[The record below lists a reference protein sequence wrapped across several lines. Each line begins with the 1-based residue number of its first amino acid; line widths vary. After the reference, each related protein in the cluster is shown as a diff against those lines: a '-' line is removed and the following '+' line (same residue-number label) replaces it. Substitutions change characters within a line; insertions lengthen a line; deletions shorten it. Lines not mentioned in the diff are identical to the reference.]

1 MSTSDTIFN
10 SMAMLC
16 SRREYC
22 SSAILRKLKQRG
34 LDGKEADAVL
44 ERLRRER
51 FVDDARYAS
60 FFARDKSRLSGWGPR
75 KIAYALAAKGIPS
88 DIIDSA
94 IGELDKEESEAR
106 MHEVLMN
113 KWKALS
119 SRYPEDCRI
128 RLVRFALSRGYDY
141 PSVIRFLDSL
151 SR

>member
-1 MSTSDTIFN
+1 
-10 SMAMLC
+10 MAMLC

-22 SSAILRKLKQRG
+22 SSAILRKLKQKG
-34 LDGKEADAVL
+34 LDGREADAVL
-44 ERLRRER
+44 ERLRKER
-51 FVDDARYAS
+51 FVDDARYAC

-88 DIIDSA
+88 EIIDSA

-106 MHEVLMN
+106 MCEVLMN
-113 KWKALS
+113 KWKILS
-119 SRYPEDCRI
+119 SRYPDDCRA